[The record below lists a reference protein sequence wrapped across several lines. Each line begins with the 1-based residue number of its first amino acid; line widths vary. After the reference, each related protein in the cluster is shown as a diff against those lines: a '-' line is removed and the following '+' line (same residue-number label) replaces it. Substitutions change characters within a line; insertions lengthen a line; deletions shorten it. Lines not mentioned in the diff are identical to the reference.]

1 MTDNAINKAV
11 YDELKEAAG
20 AEFVVEL
27 VTAFLEEAPG
37 MFEEINTALAAA
49 DADGFRRAAHSL
61 KSNAQ
66 VFGAD
71 ALATQARALEL
82 METAQTTPEV
92 QGLVAQLEAEFKR
105 TADALKG
112 LQNG

>member
-1 MTDNAINKAV
+1 MTDNVINKAV

-37 MFEEINTALAAA
+37 MFEEINNALAAA

>member
-1 MTDNAINKAV
+1 MTSDVIDQAV

-37 MFEEINTALAAA
+37 MFDALRTALDAG
-49 DADGFRRAAHSL
+49 DADGFRRAAHSI
-61 KSNAQ
+61 KSNAE
-66 VFGAD
+66 VFGAHT
-71 ALATQARALEL
+71 LAVPARALEL
-82 METAQTTPEV
+82 MTFSTVTNEV
-92 QGLVAQLEAEFKR
+92 QTLVTQLDTEFAR
-105 TADALKG
+105 VSDALVE